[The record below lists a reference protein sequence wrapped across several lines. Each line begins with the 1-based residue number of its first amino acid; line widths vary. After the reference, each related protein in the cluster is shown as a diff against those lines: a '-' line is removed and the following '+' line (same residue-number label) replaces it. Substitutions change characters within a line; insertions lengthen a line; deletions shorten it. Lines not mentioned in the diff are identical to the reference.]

1 MWSNVVEKGVACIGA
16 AKKTKQI
23 DTGEPRPPGPDRDR
37 YGNVQ
42 YSTYFT
48 DGDELF
54 ADGRPSSLREKWWE
68 RWRMDLLPNVLRR
81 ASSTTVSRQGMTRST
96 VAPLHVGSCRD
107 VTLALALQPA
117 RA

>member
-1 MWSNVVEKGVACIGA
+1 MWSNVVEIGIACIGA

-23 DTGEPRPPGPDRDR
+23 DTGEPRPPGLT
-37 YGNVQ
+37 GTVTET